1 MIGHHRIVSMLRRKA
16 RPTTKLTDVAAR
28 VWPCRLVLH
37 ELGVLHYH
45 NGEYHEA
52 ARYFL
57 QVAEKDATQDPQT
70 CRPATLLCCLQP

>member
-1 MIGHHRIVSMLRRKA
+1 M
-16 RPTTKLTDVAAR
+16 
-28 VWPCRLVLH
+28 LH

-70 CRPATLLCCLQP
+70 CRPATLLCCLQPYFAACN